1 MSHMSRGDRWRVKG
15 LEADPQAA
23 AYARERL
30 GLDVLC
36 ARLPDN
42 PFGERVFDVI
52 TGWHVVEHLH
62 DPLGGLRAL
71 RAMLRPGG
79 SLVLAL
85 PNPASLDARFYRSAW
100 VAYDAPRHIYHY
112 APQSVRQLLGEVG
125 FKLVHQRQM
134 PLDAVYNVLLSL
146 PLAFRLGFWRG
157 LWGSLLA
164 PNVLGASLV
173 AGMRGVGSA
182 MLYVARRE
190 T

>member
-1 MSHMSRGDRWRVKG
+1 MSHMARGDRWRVRG
-15 LEADPQAA
+15 LEADPRAA

-42 PFGERVFDVI
+42 PFGEGVFDVI

-112 APQSVRQLLGEVG
+112 APQSVRELLGKVG
-125 FKLVHQRQM
+125 FKLVHQQQM

-157 LWGSLLA
+157 LWGSLWA
-164 PNVLGASLV
+164 PNVIGASLV
-173 AGMRGVGSA
+173 AGMRGAGSA
-182 MLYVARRE
+182 VLYVARRE
-190 T
+190 A